1 MLLPV
6 VSLPNHVM
14 GGPVAVITRDPLK
27 HSMSPACQHGMQSD
41 TLASVHVHELVVVPE
56 LGLSADD
63 DESES
68 SDTGESMSGL
78 NSGADASS
86 ELSGSRLSHTNIN
99 PASAVEHMTTS
110 MVDRATTSSAV
121 DHSIDAMSG
130 DECATSAP
138 RVDQGGAPLCSS
150 DHSLRDVSVIVQSAL
165 LARITALD
173 KDNHQLRQKVTN
185 QFVMRFAYVYC
196 VHMAT
201 VNAASGIA
209 HSGMLYIPLY
219 MYMYTYICIYVYM
232 YVHVY
237 LSPTYMYMYM
247 YMYIHVRTLP
257 LWILSDVRYT
267 TCAL

>member
-27 HSMSPACQHGMQSD
+27 HSMSPACQHSTQSD
-41 TLASVHVHELVVVPE
+41 TLASVHVHELVVV
-56 LGLSADD
+56 GLSADD